1 MAVVGGGMG
10 GNSEE
15 EARRDGTGVH
25 VHMYSV
31 HLYTCTEYTLHS
43 TRSHRYTCCA
53 KVHSST

>member
-25 VHMYSV
+25 VHMY
-31 HLYTCTEYTLHS
+31 TCTLVQNTHS
-43 TRSHRYTCCA
+43 TVHTGTPVTQRYTP
-53 KVHSST
+53 VHNM

>member
-25 VHMYSV
+25 VHV
-31 HLYTCTEYTLHS
+31 RTLVQNTHS
-43 TRSHRYTCCA
+43 TVHGHTGIPVVQRYTP
-53 KVHSST
+53 VHNM